1 MFVVFAGVLMEDG
14 ECIIRALTVFLIF
27 IVCSLVSM
35 CIYLDYAKLQEIPTG
50 LEIIGKG
57 AEQEMSGGTKFSMKR
72 IVFSSLLR
80 LAVGYL
86 FLLCLFL
93 VVVQE
98 SSVLGIFFDVLALEF
113 VENIDDVLFA
123 LFKRGE
129 CFVGYS
135 SAFPDH

>member
-1 MFVVFAGVLMEDG
+1 
-14 ECIIRALTVFLIF
+14 
-27 IVCSLVSM
+27 
-35 CIYLDYAKLQEIPTG
+35 
-50 LEIIGKG
+50 
-57 AEQEMSGGTKFSMKR
+57 MKR

-86 FLLCLFL
+86 FLVCLFL

-129 CFVGYS
+129 CFIGYYCHP
-135 SAFPDH
+135 FPDH